1 MNSINIRLSMQDI
14 DDLEMNCDRDEM
26 IEQVVEDASD
36 EVLAELVS
44 GNKEVWVLKN
54 IDQDSIKQYA
64 IDYLDMEETS

>member
-1 MNSINIRLSMQDI
+1 MQDI